1 MTGSVAA
8 EQTSR
13 IICAGE
19 SLVDVI
25 TVDGVER
32 AVPGGG
38 PMNAAVA
45 AARLGVPCA
54 FVGRIS
60 TDANGDAIWAHLEAS
75 GVDLRSVQRGP
86 EPTARAVVVTEPVQA
101 FRFEGEGTADASMIE
116 ADLSPL
122 GPGPHILHA
131 GTLGIFRGTTAS
143 ALAAL
148 LVGFDGLVSFD
159 PNIRPQVFP
168 SKERWLEVAQPWL
181 DAADVIKASDEDL
194 DWIGVD
200 PAVLL
205 ERGCG
210 VVLRTVGP
218 DGVEVHLADG
228 SRVDVPGHRV
238 EVADTVGAGDSFAG
252 AVLSRLLLDRVVTRE
267 SLDGLGADHWR
278 SIVEFG
284 VRASAITVGRLG
296 ADPPWARELS

>member
-1 MTGSVAA
+1 MGLVNGPAP
-8 EQTSR
+8 SR

-38 PMNAAVA
+38 PMNAAIA
-45 AARLGVPCA
+45 AARLGAPTA

-60 TDANGDAIWAHLEAS
+60 TDEHGAAIRAHLVGS
-75 GVDLRSVQRGP
+75 GVDLSAAQAGP
-86 EPTARAVVVTEPVQA
+86 EPTARAIVVTEPVQA
-101 FRFEGEGTADASMIE
+101 FRFEGDGTADASMVT

-131 GTLGIFRGTTAS
+131 GTLGIFRGATAR

-148 LVGFDGLVSFD
+148 LADFDGLVSFD

-168 SKERWLEVAQPWL
+168 DRERWLAVADPWL
-181 DAADVIKASDEDL
+181 DRADLVKASDEDL
-194 DWIGVD
+194 EWIGVEVGD
-200 PAVLL
+200 LL
-205 ERGCG
+205 ARGAR
-210 VVLRTVGP
+210 VVLRTVGG
-218 DGVEVHLADG
+218 DGVEVHLGDG
-228 SRVDVPGHRV
+228 ARFEVPAPTV
-238 EVADTVGAGDSFAG
+238 EVADTVGAGDSFCG
-252 AVLSRLLLDRVVTRE
+252 AVLAQLLADGVVSRPALDAIDE
-267 SLDGLGADHWR
+267 SRWR

-284 VRASAITVGRLG
+284 VRAAAVTVSRLG
-296 ADPPWARELS
+296 ADPPWAAELT